1 MTCVTIRRP
10 VRMKMIVSWNESATV
25 KVGANFEKVGQ
36 EKCLFRND
44 GCVKW
49 CSFSGSGAMML
60 TMMLMM
66 MVMMVMM
73 VIVVGAVKSNVV

>member
-1 MTCVTIRRP
+1 MMVWMLKLVQILSKW
-10 VRMKMIVSWNESATV
+10 V
-25 KVGANFEKVGQ
+25 Q

-49 CSFSGSGAMML
+49 CSFPGSKAMII

-66 MVMMVMM
+66 MMMMM
-73 VIVVGAVKSNVV
+73 MIVVGAVKSNVV

>member
-1 MTCVTIRRP
+1 MSKWV
-10 VRMKMIVSWNESATV
+10 
-25 KVGANFEKVGQ
+25 Q

-49 CSFSGSGAMML
+49 CSFPGSKAMII

-66 MVMMVMM
+66 MMMMM
-73 VIVVGAVKSNVV
+73 MMMMIVVGAVKSNVV